1 MVYDWEAHHQL
12 CHQLYIQ
19 EDKALEEVMDHLRRV
34 HHFTASGRSGWRLH
48 AWLTSKRAFQT
59 QFRRWVFPSKQNP
72 AYKNQ
77 DLVRRVHELWER
89 NLPQREIL
97 RVLNEED
104 GFNIKARELVRV
116 RQLNRWLLRSPNVGK
131 LEALTDIVDS
141 DNDSVVALRH
151 GNTAPLDDSP
161 PRRAQGNAPKAVS
174 DAASGHAD
182 PAVQR
187 KARGRRGNVT
197 SDGPE
202 VPARFPS
209 EMTIDEARLIL
220 NLDQAVYRTMRADF
234 QRICRE
240 QGVVKKT
247 VAGPEH
253 WEALK
258 DRLIDGHSEL
268 QASLRPSS
276 DNAEP
281 KKLAL
286 EIICTDVTK
295 RMRGTETRM
304 TLAEAKRVLGVNP
317 QEARTLRAEFQDV
330 LGDASFTSKSD
341 AGPEHWEELKR
352 KWTASSDLVKRAL
365 GSDENAD
372 TAGRKAQALETLA
385 RDVTK
390 RLRDQRMLARTKSSG
405 ARALSSKAAATAAS
419 QDGRALP
426 DEINEMAEAPDTSHV
441 GVGDE
446 PAGHNFDN
454 MPGVAPT
461 PDMGFGQPDE
471 AASSHLS
478 APLSPRSSTL
488 TESPQDLAQP
498 QRALSSSM
506 PTAMPLDSQMGQPLL
521 LAGNTQPGYM
531 HEAFPQ
537 QLHGTTVPAT
547 PSYGQLQPVATSVA
561 VYLRLDPT
569 SGFVDGPAIWIATLN
584 ALSVQELTQA
594 AAKGFPGVVC
604 LRVAGVV
611 RNGRGH
617 ELLLPI
623 EQDAEL
629 GAYLTHVQG
638 EAPTFIVQL
647 WKS

>member
-1 MVYDWEAHHQL
+1 M
-12 CHQLYIQ
+12 
-19 EDKALEEVMDHLRRV
+19 
-34 HHFTASGRSGWRLH
+34 
-48 AWLTSKRAFQT
+48 
-59 QFRRWVFPSKQNP
+59 
-72 AYKNQ
+72 
-77 DLVRRVHELWER
+77 
-89 NLPQREIL
+89 
-97 RVLNEED
+97 LNEED
-104 GFNIKARELVRV
+104 GFHIKARELLRV

-131 LEALTDIVDS
+131 PEALTDTVDS
-141 DNDSVVALRH
+141 DNDSDSVVALQH
-151 GNTAPLDDSP
+151 GGTAPLDDSVP
-161 PRRAQGNAPKAVS
+161 CQAQSNAPKAVS
-174 DAASGHAD
+174 DAASGHVD

-187 KARGRRGNVT
+187 KARVRRGNVT
-197 SDGPE
+197 SEGPE

-209 EMTIDEARLIL
+209 EMTIEEARLIL

-234 QRICRE
+234 QRICHE

-258 DRLIDGHSEL
+258 NRLIDGHSEL
-268 QASLRPSS
+268 QASLRTSS

-304 TLAEAKRVLGVNP
+304 TLLEAKRVLGVNP

-352 KWTASSDLVKRAL
+352 KWTASSDLVRRAL
-365 GSDENAD
+365 GNDENAD
-372 TAGRKAQALETLA
+372 TTGRKAQALETLA

-390 RLRDQRMLARTKSSG
+390 RLRDQRMLARTNSSG
-405 ARALSSKAAATAAS
+405 ARALSATAATLENAI
-419 QDGRALP
+419 ALP
-426 DEINEMAEAPDTSHV
+426 DEINEMAEAPDNSHV

-446 PAGHNFDN
+446 SAGHNFDN

-461 PDMGFGQPDE
+461 PDVRFGQPNE

-478 APLSPRSSTL
+478 VSMSSSSSIP
-488 TESPQDLAQP
+488 TESPQGLAQP
-498 QRALSSSM
+498 PRALSSSM
-506 PTAMPLDSQMGQPLL
+506 PATMPLDSQTGQPLL

-531 HEAFPQ
+531 HNAFPQ

-594 AAKGFPGVVC
+594 AVKGFPGVVC